1 MERDKQDQ
9 LNKAIEKVMKEAY
22 FILLYTSFRDLESN
36 PDAYDNMSSGLDEA
50 FDILV
55 GNLE

>member
-22 FILLYTSFRDLESN
+22 YILLYTSFRSLKSN
-36 PDAYDNMSSGLDEA
+36 PDAYDNMSSGLVEA

-55 GNLE
+55 ENLE